1 MLILMVFVQNG
12 SEIMIIVSLWF
23 CISCICLQNGISF
36 CAEEGRGPLFAL
48 LLFLLLDAPSE
59 LADLFA

>member
-1 MLILMVFVQNG
+1 MLILMVFIQNG

-23 CISCICLQNGISF
+23 CMLCICLQNGISF
-36 CAEEGRGPLFAL
+36 CTEEGRGPLFAL
-48 LLFLLLDAPSE
+48 LLFLLLNAPSE

>member
-1 MLILMVFVQNG
+1 MLILMAFIQNG

-36 CAEEGRGPLFAL
+36 VSKKGV
-48 LLFLLLDAPSE
+48 APY
-59 LADLFA
+59 LPFFFFFF